1 MFPITNSP
9 QSPQTL
15 KTLEIARANNWWFR
29 VGGNA
34 PLVEEPVFINNW
46 WIGPPDKPLPPAV
59 TKRVE
64 TIRKEVPIQGVVV
77 LHETSHLLPAPEV
90 ERKPVVIPWKKI
102 GLVALGVAVAPV
114 LASAAVVTLFMVGT
128 VMALGGLALLDPVW
142 YVVLEDGTWIEV
154 YSDVD

>member
-1 MFPITNSP
+1 M
-9 QSPQTL
+9 
-15 KTLEIARANNWWFR
+15 
-29 VGGNA
+29 
-34 PLVEEPVFINNW
+34 
-46 WIGPPDKPLPPAV
+46 
-59 TKRVE
+59 E